1 MVGSL
6 GDLLV
11 LQSLEVIVVSC
22 DGWSWALAWAQL
34 GVARI
39 TCYPLTSL
47 VKAQLPLLL
56 GLLNDTVAIDTAMQ
70 LPSDRDSATVI
81 SGHLDSSQQVEAVL
95 TFLGKVSFDYVT
107 FISGTDSV
115 LEYIQSQSEN
125 RFQTAMMRHR
135 QIGGLTMAQ
144 VRIGWSPIRRTYPL
158 RPIGAFLEPSSQ
170 LREWRLVPRALPPVV
185 DHCWDST
192 LKLGATPFVWPLTTA
207 NPWVRTKSVF
217 FNERLVEH
225 PITGKEKAQLLDL
238 REDWGD
244 CLVNEVWEWNQMTPP
259 PLRLL
264 VEFILSAKDYLQLQL
279 GLTDPACK
287 GSYTEECFDWSR
299 TRPLVVHQPAGSLG
313 SLSPVEERIYF
324 GWHWDSEDGV
334 NVSTAAKA
342 DDAEVDLSLW
352 NIGGDEDGMEEAWK
366 VIWDAL
372 HLRWLQHLTIEA
384 AGYFASQVYESPTER
399 DRDREAL
406 LECIERCQNSTWWD
420 WSDGSRLHFW

>member
-1 MVGSL
+1 M
-6 GDLLV
+6 
-11 LQSLEVIVVSC
+11 
-22 DGWSWALAWAQL
+22 
-34 GVARI
+34 
-39 TCYPLTSL
+39 
-47 VKAQLPLLL
+47 
-56 GLLNDTVAIDTAMQ
+56 
-70 LPSDRDSATVI
+70 
-81 SGHLDSSQQVEAVL
+81 
-95 TFLGKVSFDYVT
+95 
-107 FISGTDSV
+107 
-115 LEYIQSQSEN
+115 
-125 RFQTAMMRHR
+125 
-135 QIGGLTMAQ
+135 
-144 VRIGWSPIRRTYPL
+144 
-158 RPIGAFLEPSSQ
+158 
-170 LREWRLVPRALPPVV
+170 
-185 DHCWDST
+185 
-192 LKLGATPFVWPLTTA
+192 
-207 NPWVRTKSVF
+207 
-217 FNERLVEH
+217 ER

-279 GLTDPACK
+279 GLTDPARK

-313 SLSPVEERIYF
+313 SMSPVEERIYF

-352 NIGGDEDGMEEAWK
+352 NVGGDEDGMEEARK
-366 VIWDAL
+366 VIRDAL
-372 HLRWLQHLTIEA
+372 HSRWVRRLTIEA

-420 WSDGSRLHFW
+420 WSDGSRLHFWRWPQVWRREARDGARAFHLKELSPRLTFPQVPIDDAWTQDKISEKLLKLVRRRYLTPGPVSRVIPYFPVPKPDDIRVVWDLRLNGVNETVYTPSFQLPTPASYHRQVEAGTEAGDFDIGKQFSNYQLHPTERPYWE